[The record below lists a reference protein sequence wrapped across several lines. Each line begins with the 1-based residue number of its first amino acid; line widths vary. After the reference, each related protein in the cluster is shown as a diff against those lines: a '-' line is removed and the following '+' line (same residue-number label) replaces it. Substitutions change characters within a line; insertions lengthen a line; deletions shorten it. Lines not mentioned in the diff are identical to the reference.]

1 MKSSASALLSSIV
14 SPAIASYVQRAGI
27 IFIGLLFFSTTN
39 MLYAEDKKEE
49 QKNGHALWQAIQPHP
64 LGSNASSQKIIQQQR
79 NSQFHAIQHQINR
92 FTSMPLTDQST
103 LYLRHDGFKIET
115 QYQQGISTKFRAK
128 EKGDVTFTVKF
139 SF

>member
-14 SPAIASYVQRAGI
+14 SSAIDSYIQRTGI

-39 MLYAEDKKEE
+39 MLYAEDNKEE

-64 LGSNASSQKIIQQQR
+64 TVSNTSSQENTQQQR
-79 NSQFHAIQHQINR
+79 NSQFHTIQQQINR
-92 FTSMPLTDQST
+92 FTSMPLTNQST

-128 EKGDVTFTVKF
+128 ERGDVTFTVKF

>member
-14 SPAIASYVQRAGI
+14 GSAIASYIQRTGI

-39 MLYAEDKKEE
+39 VLYAEDKKVE
-49 QKNGHALWQAIQPHP
+49 QKNGHALWQAIQPLP
-64 LGSNASSQKIIQQQR
+64 VGSNGSAQKKNQQHIKSQLQTIQK
-79 NSQFHAIQHQINR
+79 QIDR
-92 FTSMPLTDQST
+92 FTSMPLTNQST

-115 QYQQGISTKFRAK
+115 LHQRGIITKFRAK